1 MTVLLWIMPS
11 EGYGTYLVLVV
22 LVLSILLAL
31 LLVSTLL
38 FIIGLV
44 VYVLL
49 PCLTLDL
56 LFALILLTVLTP
68 VVQTLLVMY
77 GTTHCKS
84 SSDHIAIGN
93 LLTEIPLYSHFH
105 PSFQPQWTR
114 SNCISCCMFTILYT
128 PIFAPYINGNK
139 WRWLSNTYAED
150 CSWTTSSGQSEMP
163 SRIPTTLVVNCRYVH
178 EIEIQIFD

>member
-1 MTVLLWIMPS
+1 MTVLLWKMPS

-31 LLVSTLL
+31 FLLS

-128 PIFAPYINGNK
+128 PIFAPYINS
-139 WRWLSNTYAED
+139 RCILIMAISED
-150 CSWTTSSGQSEMP
+150 DCQIHTLKTAPGQPLLASQKCHQESP
-163 SRIPTTLVVNCRYVH
+163 QHL
-178 EIEIQIFD
+178 

>member
-1 MTVLLWIMPS
+1 MPS

-49 PCLTLDL
+49 ACPTLDL

-68 VVQTLLVMY
+68 VVQTLLV
-77 GTTHCKS
+77 TTVCMALLIVSLLQITLPLVTYLQRSHS
-84 SSDHIAIGN
+84 THIFIPHFSHSEPEAIVSAAVC
-93 LLTEIPLYSHFH
+93 LQFYIPLSLHRILMAISEDDCQIH
-105 PSFQPQWTR
+105 TLKTAPGQPLPASQ
-114 SNCISCCMFTILYT
+114 
-128 PIFAPYINGNK
+128 K
-139 WRWLSNTYAED
+139 
-150 CSWTTSSGQSEMP
+150 
-163 SRIPTTLVVNCRYVH
+163 CRQESPQH
-178 EIEIQIFD
+178 L